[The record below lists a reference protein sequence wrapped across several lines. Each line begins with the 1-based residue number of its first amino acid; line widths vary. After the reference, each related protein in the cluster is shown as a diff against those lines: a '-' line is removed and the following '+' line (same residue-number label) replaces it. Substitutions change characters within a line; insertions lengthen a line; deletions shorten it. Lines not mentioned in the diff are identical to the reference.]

1 MNRVFFKRFN
11 IESGE
16 TCLWRGK
23 KAFCPNYNIG
33 ERNWGHHHRRFSLL
47 SALPLF
53 LICLGHRSRR
63 FLFRPINSTHHKN
76 GTFGEFLHH
85 TK

>member
-1 MNRVFFKRFN
+1 MNRVFLN
-11 IESGE
+11 ESTSNLGK
-16 TCLWRGK
+16 LASGGK

-33 ERNWGHHHRRFSLL
+33 ERNWGHHHRRFSLR

>member
-1 MNRVFFKRFN
+1 MNRVFLN
-11 IESGE
+11 ESTSNLGH
-16 TCLWRGK
+16 LASGGK
-23 KAFCPNYNIG
+23 KAFKAFVQITTLEKEIG
-33 ERNWGHHHRRFSLL
+33 GILIAVFPFS
-47 SALPLF
+47 LPLF

-63 FLFRPINSTHHKN
+63 FFFRPINSTRHKN